1 MIINELY
8 LLNKLFV
15 KSDKVTSLFEKKK
28 EKKNTSKHFKL
39 LTQI

>member
-28 EKKNTSKHFKL
+28 EKKIEINIYIF
-39 LTQI
+39 